1 MYLVRPDVVG
11 ASTIHPTLKEQSQ
24 TEIRLKI
31 HFIPQHANITF
42 SQIFVIQ
49 ETKDGSSIT
58 LNLQDCVNE
67 NWMCIYFEFWS
78 QFGDQNFLVNWQE
91 ISIEKFIIISQVI
104 KNYNNNVW

>member
-42 SQIFVIQ
+42 FQIFAIQ
-49 ETKDGSSIT
+49 ETKDGYFYSGIT
-58 LNLQDCVNE
+58 LNLQGCVNE
-67 NWMCIYFEFWS
+67 NEMCIYFEFWS
-78 QFGDQNFLVNWQE
+78 QFGDQNFLVN
-91 ISIEKFIIISQVI
+91 
-104 KNYNNNVW
+104 